1 MGGQVN
7 LRVIANQAKGT
18 KLQMKEAADKEKL
31 LRASVVRGSTLQVE
45 VQMKRR
51 QPNVP

>member
-18 KLQMKEAADKEKL
+18 QLQMKDAAEKAN
-31 LRASVVRGSTLQVE
+31 LRASVARPSIVQAE
-45 VQMKRR
+45 VQMKRK
-51 QPNVP
+51 QQNLP